1 MPSDR
6 VREILPPDTAA
17 TWDAIAPLVPS
28 DAYLGG
34 GTAIAV
40 RLGHRISRDL
50 DFFFHHGS
58 VDLGELARRLSA
70 AGPFAV
76 TERASGTLNGVFSA
90 TKVQFLHADEGR
102 PQHLLEP
109 PQEVDGL
116 RVAGL
121 SDLMA
126 MKLKVVGDRGE
137 LRDYFDLM
145 TIEQRTG
152 RTADEGLALFGARF
166 QPEYPQQA
174 INHILL
180 GLGYFDDV
188 DPDDALPVPRAQI
201 VDYWTRRQ
209 REIVT
214 ARGRLSHSHVIPP
227 LSHAMVW
234 SRSHRAAGCPH
245 PGALHRVL
253 RARIRCCSLR
263 LGWYPVSAWR
273 WSQVPLAIGVSV
285 TRRERRKSWARVPG
299 GGRCSG
305 PPRVSPVLPGFA
317 VPGGGC
323 GSGPCGGWCWP
334 GAQPWAA
341 AVPSGCSAVTHQRVR
356 GSRAAAAIRSRAL
369 WASSSPNPA
378 ASPGMSDSPS
388 AEASGTVMF
397 TSAARHGPRSS
408 AAGRARP
415 SGPVPAGPPCG
426 RGPEPPFPPV
436 SSCGPSVPSA
446 GLWPWSGAEP
456 ATRRLSRS
464 WSKSK

>member
-1 MPSDR
+1 MLPMPSDR

-17 TWDAIAPLVPS
+17 AWDAIAPLVPS
-28 DAYLGG
+28 EAYLGG

-126 MKLKVVGDRGE
+126 MKLKVVGDHGE

-152 RTADEGLALFGARF
+152 RTADEGLALFVARF

-214 ARGRLSHSHVIPP
+214 ARGRLPT
-227 LSHAMVW
+227 W
-234 SRSHRAAGCPH
+234 
-245 PGALHRVL
+245 
-253 RARIRCCSLR
+253 
-263 LGWYPVSAWR
+263 
-273 WSQVPLAIGVSV
+273 
-285 TRRERRKSWARVPG
+285 T
-299 GGRCSG
+299 
-305 PPRVSPVLPGFA
+305 
-317 VPGGGC
+317 
-323 GSGPCGGWCWP
+323 
-334 GAQPWAA
+334 
-341 AVPSGCSAVTHQRVR
+341 
-356 GSRAAAAIRSRAL
+356 
-369 WASSSPNPA
+369 
-378 ASPGMSDSPS
+378 SPS
-388 AEASGTVMF
+388 AK
-397 TSAARHGPRSS
+397 PRRPIG
-408 AAGRARP
+408 AGNMC
-415 SGPVPAGPPCG
+415 SYH
-426 RGPEPPFPPV
+426 
-436 SSCGPSVPSA
+436 
-446 GLWPWSGAEP
+446 
-456 ATRRLSRS
+456 
-464 WSKSK
+464 